1 LLNGGE
7 GGYAKKMGAKTGK
20 MMKYLLGTLGLATLL
35 VGVWWGF
42 GTAPPFTGGLKNTT
56 FLVEG
61 VTCGS
66 CLSAIRGELFK
77 KQGMVALTAD
87 LAQGLLRIDHR
98 PPLNEEAIVQALGD
112 FGYPAQSVREQVEK
126 TGGAS
131 MAKGCSGCGPNG
143 CSATAASW
151 RELFKKWGGFFA
163 P

>member
-42 GTAPPFTGGLKNTT
+42 GTASSFTGGLKNTT
-56 FLVEG
+56 FLVER

-66 CLSAIRGELFK
+66 CVSAIRDELFK
-77 KQGMVALTAD
+77 KPGMVGLTAD
-87 LAQGLLRIDHR
+87 LGQGLFRIEHR
-98 PPLNEEAIVQALGD
+98 PPLNEEAIVRVLADL
-112 FGYPAQSVREQVEK
+112 GYPAKSVREQVEK
-126 TGGAS
+126 TGGTP

>member
-1 LLNGGE
+1 
-7 GGYAKKMGAKTGK
+7 MGAKTGK

-87 LAQGLLRIDHR
+87 LAQSLLRIDHR
-98 PPLNEEAIVQALGD
+98 PPLNEEAIVRALGD
-112 FGYPAQSVREQVEK
+112 FGYPAKPVREQAEK
-126 TGGAS
+126 TGGAP
-131 MAKGCSGCGPNG
+131 MAKGCTDCGPNG